1 MKVIDLTHVISED
14 MPVYP
19 GTDTPKL
26 ETANTLEKDGFKET
40 LMIMYSHTG
49 THMDP
54 PAHLYADG
62 ATLDEMPIT
71 NFVGKGFVVDC
82 TDLKA
87 GDFITMDKI
96 NRNKSKVEEAEF
108 ILFHTGWSKYW
119 GREEYYGK
127 FPVADREV
135 VEYLVKNKKKG
146 FGVDVISIDSM
157 EEETLPSHQIVF
169 KRQHGDHRKFS
180 ESGSG
185 RQRCLYRL
193 PASVK
198 MEKCGRFTDQGN
210 RDTGT
215 VIPELKRIE
224 ANQPLSASINPAY
237 S

>member
-19 GTDTPKL
+19 GTEPPRL

-40 LMIMYSHTG
+40 LMTMYSHTG

-62 ATLDEMPIT
+62 ATLDVMPIT

-87 GDFITMDKI
+87 GEYITMEKI
-96 NRNKSKVEEAEF
+96 NQNKAKVEEAEF
-108 ILFHTGWSKYW
+108 ILFNTGWSRYW
-119 GREEYYGK
+119 GKEEYYGK

-135 VEYLVKNKKKG
+135 VDYLVKNKKKG

-157 EEETLPSHQIVF
+157 DAVTLPSHQVVLSNNMVIIENLANLDQVGNDVF
-169 KRQHGDHRKFS
+169 TVCLLPLKWKNAD
-180 ESGSG
+180 GSPI
-185 RQRCLYRL
+185 RAIAIL
-193 PASVK
+193 
-198 MEKCGRFTDQGN
+198 EH
-210 RDTGT
+210 
-215 VIPELKRIE
+215 
-224 ANQPLSASINPAY
+224 
-237 S
+237 